1 MQKQTFMNHD
11 IKVRVLFEANALSV
25 ADLEALVKDV
35 KRIESMMPPQDVN
48 EVEISLTRN
57 IFPF

>member
-1 MQKQTFMNHD
+1 MNHD